1 MLFDAAVTL
10 LCEYNVTRTVCC
22 RQDEEVE
29 LMESIRHELLI
40 DNVDHYS

>member
-10 LCEYNVTRTVCC
+10 LCEYNVTMTVCY

-40 DNVDHYS
+40 NDVYHCS